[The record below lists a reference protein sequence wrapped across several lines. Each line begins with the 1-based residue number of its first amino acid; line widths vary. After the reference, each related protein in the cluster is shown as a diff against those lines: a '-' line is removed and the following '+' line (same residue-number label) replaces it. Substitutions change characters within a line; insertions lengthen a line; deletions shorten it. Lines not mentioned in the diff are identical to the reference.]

1 MSSIERGSWAS
12 ARHRSSVLWVVTIA
26 AIAILFDGYDLVVYG
41 TILPVLM
48 DDSSHIGTLT
58 ASQAGALGSYAL
70 VGVMVGAL
78 TCGAIG
84 DHFGRRKMMLVNII
98 WFSVG
103 MALAAFATSITTF
116 GLLRFFTGIGVGGL
130 VATAGAMIAEFAP
143 PGRRNLFNAI
153 VYSGVPAGG
162 VMASV
167 LAIVLR
173 DSIGWRGLFL
183 IGALPLVFLFP
194 LAWFKL
200 PESPAWL
207 IARGRVEEARAI
219 SSKTGIPLPVGTD
232 RPNDAVAEKVGF
244 RALASRQ
251 YVWGTALLGL
261 MSFAGLLLTYGLN
274 TWLPKIMEN
283 AGYNAKGSLSFLLVL
298 NGGAIIGGLLA
309 SKIADVTGPQR
320 VVATT
325 FGLAALALLLFT
337 FGFPLPVLLASVAI
351 AGVGTI
357 GTQVLIYGFVSN
369 YYSTAARAAGVAWCA
384 GFGRL
389 GGIFGPL
396 IGGSLISAGIS
407 SESAFYVF
415 AGIAVLGAIVTFFV
429 PKQAPDLGATALR
442 SDGDRAE
449 KETRGE
455 PGVTVVG

>member
-1 MSSIERGSWAS
+1 MIPSDGADCSSS
-12 ARHRSSVLWVVTIA
+12 APCHWCSCS
-26 AIAILFDGYDLVVYG
+26 
-41 TILPVLM
+41 
-48 DDSSHIGTLT
+48 
-58 ASQAGALGSYAL
+58 
-70 VGVMVGAL
+70 
-78 TCGAIG
+78 
-84 DHFGRRKMMLVNII
+84 
-98 WFSVG
+98 
-103 MALAAFATSITTF
+103 
-116 GLLRFFTGIGVGGL
+116 
-130 VATAGAMIAEFAP
+130 
-143 PGRRNLFNAI
+143 
-153 VYSGVPAGG
+153 
-162 VMASV
+162 
-167 LAIVLR
+167 
-173 DSIGWRGLFL
+173 
-183 IGALPLVFLFP
+183 P

-251 YVWGTALLGL
+251 YVCVRGTALLGL

>member
-1 MSSIERGSWAS
+1 MSSIEIGSWAS
-12 ARHRSSVLWVVTIA
+12 ARHRSSVLWVVAIA

-48 DDSSHIGTLT
+48 DDPGQIGALS

-84 DHFGRRKMMLVNII
+84 DHFGRRKMMLINIV

-103 MALAAFATSITTF
+103 MALASFATSITTF

-162 VMASV
+162 VLASI
-167 LAIVLR
+167 LAIILR
-173 DSIGWRGLFL
+173 DAIGWRGLFL
-183 IGALPLVFLFP
+183 IGALPLLILFP
-194 LAWFKL
+194 LAWFRL
-200 PESPAWL
+200 PESPVWL
-207 IARGRVEEARAI
+207 VARGRIDEAQAV
-219 SSKTGIPLPVGTD
+219 SLKTGIPLPATVT
-232 RPNDAVAEKVGF
+232 RPIDAPAEKVGF
-244 RALASRQ
+244 RALASKQ

-309 SKIADVTGPQR
+309 SRIADITGPQR

-337 FGFPLPVLLASVAI
+337 FDFPLPILLASVAI

-369 YYSTAARAAGVAWCA
+369 YYSTPARAAGVAWCA

-407 SESAFYVF
+407 SEAAFYVF
-415 AGIAVLGAIVTFFV
+415 AGIAVLGCIVTFFV
-429 PKQAPDLGATALR
+429 PKQTPDLDTTPLDISALP
-442 SDGDRAE
+442 AI
-449 KETRGE
+449 KETSGE
-455 PGVTVVG
+455 AGVTVVG

>member
-48 DDSSHIGTLT
+48 DDPSHIGALT

-298 NGGAIIGGLLA
+298 NGGASSVDFSLQDRGRNRSAAGCRNHLRPGRTRPAPVHIRVPASRTPRLRCHRGCRNHRYSGSDLRIRVQLLFDGR
-309 SKIADVTGPQR
+309 SGRRCR
-320 VVATT
+320 VVRRIRTSGRDIRATDRRK
-325 FGLAALALLLFT
+325 FDQRRNQFRIGVLRLRRHRGAGRHRHLL
-337 FGFPLPVLLASVAI
+337 
-351 AGVGTI
+351 
-357 GTQVLIYGFVSN
+357 
-369 YYSTAARAAGVAWCA
+369 
-384 GFGRL
+384 
-389 GGIFGPL
+389 
-396 IGGSLISAGIS
+396 
-407 SESAFYVF
+407 
-415 AGIAVLGAIVTFFV
+415 
-429 PKQAPDLGATALR
+429 
-442 SDGDRAE
+442 RAE
-449 KETRGE
+449 AST
-455 PGVTVVG
+455 